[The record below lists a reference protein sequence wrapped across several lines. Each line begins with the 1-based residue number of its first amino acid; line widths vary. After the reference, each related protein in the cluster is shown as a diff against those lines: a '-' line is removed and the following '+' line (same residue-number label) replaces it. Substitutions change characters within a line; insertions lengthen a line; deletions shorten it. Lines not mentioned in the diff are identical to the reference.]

1 MLSLLFGKP
10 VALEALKW
18 KLHSF
23 HLWLPWQ
30 TLVCTHQLVLTQTL
44 YNHSES
50 VKTLDSFFLPFNLH
64 HYLLI

>member
-1 MLSLLFGKP
+1 LHVYTVYPCQSHIRMLSLLFGKP

-30 TLVCTHQLVLTQTL
+30 TLVCTHHLVLTQTL
-44 YNHSES
+44 R
-50 VKTLDSFFLPFNLH
+50 LPLT
-64 HYLLI
+64 